1 MQPNYP
7 PNSPYQQPAP
17 APQPNGYDF
26 ITNPGPAPKR
36 GPNLLPSNASAP
48 LRIAI
53 VVGGLLVLLI
63 IFLIIKGML
72 SGGGNT
78 PALISVAQEQQEIIH
93 LTTNATSNSQ
103 TGLSTTNQN
112 FAVTAQAS
120 LTSDQRQL
128 ITYLANNGHK
138 VKDKTLG
145 LKINASLDQELQ
157 TAATNSTYDNT
168 FKQTMQTQLSEYQ
181 QALQAAYKQTTGPKG
196 RVLLTN
202 QFNASKLL
210 LQQLNT
216 PAG

>member
-1 MQPNYP
+1 
-7 PNSPYQQPAP
+7 
-17 APQPNGYDF
+17 
-26 ITNPGPAPKR
+26 
-36 GPNLLPSNASAP
+36 
-48 LRIAI
+48 
-53 VVGGLLVLLI
+53 
-63 IFLIIKGML
+63 ML